1 MPNSEDNVKLN
12 KVELCSYISTEIP
25 YIFTGLVAA
34 SQWHISGFI
43 SHDHDTGAYVSN
55 HNSVAVVIYSHVSS
69 E

>member
-34 SQWHISGFI
+34 SQ
-43 SHDHDTGAYVSN
+43 
-55 HNSVAVVIYSHVSS
+55 
-69 E
+69 